1 MCQISKENINF
12 PGSYEQKEFEKGN
25 KSKWLLRAGK
35 KSENYGIFLHDKNNM
50 TIKGAK
56 IQAKISISGGEK
68 GICSL
73 GVNHIQLTNYVKLV
87 HQILLTDYSSFS

>member
-1 MCQISKENINF
+1 
-12 PGSYEQKEFEKGN
+12 
-25 KSKWLLRAGK
+25 
-35 KSENYGIFLHDKNNM
+35 M

-68 GICSL
+68 GMCYL
-73 GVNHIQLTNYVKLV
+73 GVNHFQLTNYVRLV

>member
-35 KSENYGIFLHDKNNM
+35 KSKKYE
-50 TIKGAK
+50 K
-56 IQAKISISGGEK
+56 IMHMWRITWQ
-68 GICSL
+68 
-73 GVNHIQLTNYVKLV
+73 
-87 HQILLTDYSSFS
+87 